1 MLQETGDR
9 VTPQGLPYKNLS
21 HFVNADGNYIFCRY
35 WEPSKPPRALVMIIH
50 GAGEHSGRYTE
61 VVTLLLKQSLFVFS
75 HDHVG
80 HGQSEGKRMAVSDF
94 RIYVRDCLQHLDLMK
109 NSHPGL
115 QIFLLAHSMGGL
127 MAIYVVHER
136 PDDIAGVIFISPL
149 VLMNPESATP
159 LKVFCA
165 KMLYHILPNIALGY
179 MDPNWLSREETQ
191 VKDYINDPLNYHG
204 PVRVRF
210 AVVLLNALANLEKV
224 LSTITT
230 RILLFHGDVDK
241 LCNISGSYL
250 FYEIAASSDKTLKV
264 FENSFHQLHKELPV
278 VTEEMFELIE
288 KWLNE
293 RLLPI
298 GTGQV

>member
-159 LKVFCA
+159 LKV
-165 KMLYHILPNIALGY
+165 
-179 MDPNWLSREETQ
+179 
-191 VKDYINDPLNYHG
+191 KDYINDPLNYHG